1 MKIIYN
7 MTVLMFLFIPMTLLA
22 SEIVATV
29 NGAKITQQDVNEFVV
44 ASIPGASF
52 DVLNKTQK
60 KSVVNKMIARK
71 LFLEDAKK
79 IHIDNNPAFILAL
92 QKMKENLM
100 LDYWMK
106 KKVEE
111 ISISDKEAKAYY
123 QKNKK
128 KFYRPESVKVRHILV
143 TTEAEAIA
151 IINELENY
159 KGNLKEKF
167 IELAR
172 TKSTGPSA
180 VHGGELDWFVRE
192 QMVPEFSKAA
202 FLLKKGNITKQ
213 PVQTQFGYHVIYL
226 EDKKEEAYL
235 PFEKVKAN
243 IVKSLR
249 LVKFKTKLDKL
260 SKKLKKTAKII
271 VK

>member
-1 MKIIYN
+1 MKRIYKL
-7 MTVLMFLFIPMTLLA
+7 TVLMFSLIPITLLA

-29 NGAKITQQDVNEFVV
+29 NGAEITQQDVNDFVV
-44 ASIPGASF
+44 TSIPGASF
-52 DVLNKTQK
+52 DMLNQTQK

-71 LFLEDAKK
+71 LFLEDAKR
-79 IHIDNNPAFILAL
+79 IHIDNNPEFMVSL

-106 KKVEE
+106 QKVEE

-128 KFYRPESVKVRHILV
+128 KFYRPASVKVRHILV
-143 TTEAEAIA
+143 ATKAEAIA
-151 IINELENY
+151 IINQLENY
-159 KGNLKEKF
+159 NSNLKEEF

-172 TKSTGPSA
+172 RKSTGPSA
-180 VHGGELDWFVRE
+180 VHGGELDWFIRE
-192 QMVPEFSKAA
+192 QMVPEFSTAA
-202 FLLKKGNITKQ
+202 FLLQKGSITTQ

-226 EDKKEEAYL
+226 EDKKEQGYI
-235 PFEKVKAN
+235 PFEKVKAD

-249 LVKFKTKLDKL
+249 LVQFKTKLDKL
-260 SKKLKKTAKII
+260 SEKLKKTAKIT